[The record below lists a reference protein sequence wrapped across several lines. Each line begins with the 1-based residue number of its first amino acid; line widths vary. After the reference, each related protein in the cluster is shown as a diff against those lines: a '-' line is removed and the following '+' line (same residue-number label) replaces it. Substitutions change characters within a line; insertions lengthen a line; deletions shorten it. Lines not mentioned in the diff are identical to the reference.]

1 MSFSSMESLNPHDR
15 DPEDDVPDD
24 RKVNKRTNSK
34 GSKIEPGPGLAAEEG
49 GGLRMFS
56 MEMCRGTN
64 NPLTVA
70 ASRC

>member
-34 GSKIEPGPGLAAEEG
+34 GSKIEPGPGLAAEG
-49 GGLRMFS
+49 GG
-56 MEMCRGTN
+56 G
-64 NPLTVA
+64 A
-70 ASRC
+70 AYVFNGNVPRDK